1 MRYLCHMTTESRPLS
16 FDDTA
21 IAFSYKSDSELR
33 KANLLFGM
41 MNNNALVKFGTS
53 LTPLAFKWHLPINGI
68 VRGTIYS
75 QFCGGE
81 TVRECKAAIDKLA
94 KFNVKTIL
102 DYGVEGYETE
112 ENFEVN
118 LQEMLHAIAFAKEDG
133 NIPFAS
139 IKVTGYARF
148 ALLEKIERGEMLN
161 DQEKEEWQKA
171 KLRVREACASAKA
184 NGISLMIDAE
194 ESWIQKTVDDMTNEL
209 MSAFNKEK
217 AVVQNTYQ
225 LYRHDRLAY
234 LKESVAMAESGNYI
248 LGAKLVRGAYMEK
261 ERRRAIQ
268 MNYESP
274 IQPDKK
280 STDDA
285 FNDAIRFCLDN
296 IERVCLCVA
305 SHNENSNGLATDLA
319 KQKNI
324 PANHP
329 HLHFSQ
335 LYGMSDNLTFNLAAA
350 GYNASKYLPY
360 GPVKDVVPYLMR
372 RAKENTSVSGQ
383 TGRELSLLRKEMRRR
398 KSIS

>member
-1 MRYLCHMTTESRPLS
+1 MPVEPRPLS

-33 KANLLFGM
+33 KARFLFSM
-41 MNNNALVKFGTS
+41 MNNNSLVKIGTS

-68 VRGTIYS
+68 VRSTIYS

-81 TVRECKAAIDKLA
+81 ILEECGAAIDKLA
-94 KFNVKTIL
+94 KFQVKTIL
-102 DYGVEGYETE
+102 DYGVEGHETE
-112 ENFEVN
+112 ENFEAN
-118 LQEMLHAIAFAKEDG
+118 LQEMLRAIAFAKING

-139 IKVTGYARF
+139 MKVTGYARF
-148 ALLEKIERGEMLN
+148 ALLEKINYGELLSETEN
-161 DQEKEEWQKA
+161 EEWQKA
-171 KLRVREACASAKA
+171 KLRIREACASAKA
-184 NGISLMIDAE
+184 NGIALMIDAE
-194 ESWIQKTVDDMTNEL
+194 ESWIQNTIDDVTNEM

-217 AVVQNTYQ
+217 AAVLNTFQ

-234 LKESVAMAESGNYI
+234 LKKSFSLAQSGNYL

-261 ERRRAIQ
+261 ERKRAVEL
-268 MNYESP
+268 NYASP
-274 IQPDKK
+274 IQPNKK
-280 STDDA
+280 STD
-285 FNDAIRFCLDN
+285 NDYNNAVKFCSDN
-296 IERVCLCVA
+296 IERICFCVA
-305 SHNENSNGLATDLA
+305 SHNENSNRHAADLVR
-319 KQKNI
+319 QKNI

-372 RAKENTSVSGQ
+372 RAKENTSVAGQ
-383 TGRELSLLRKEMRRR
+383 TGRELSLLRKEMKRR
-398 KSIS
+398 KN

>member
-1 MRYLCHMTTESRPLS
+1 MSTESHPLS

-21 IAFSYKSDSELR
+21 IAFSYKSDSELS
-33 KANLLFGM
+33 KANWLFGM
-41 MNNNALVKFGTS
+41 MNNNALVKIGTS
-53 LTPLAFKWHLPINGI
+53 LTPLAIKWHLPINGI
-68 VRGTIYS
+68 VRNTIYS

-81 TVRECKAAIDKLA
+81 VLAECKPVVDRLA
-94 KFNVKTIL
+94 EFHVNTIL

-112 ENFEVN
+112 ENFQAN
-118 LQEMLHAIAFAKEDG
+118 LQEMLNAIAFAKEDG

-148 ALLEKIERGEMLN
+148 ALLEKIDRGELLN

-171 KLRVREACASAKA
+171 KLRIREACASAKA

-194 ESWIQKTVDDMTNEL
+194 ESWIQKTVDDMTNEM
-209 MSAFNKEK
+209 MSDFNKEK

-225 LYRHDRLAY
+225 LYRRDRLEY
-234 LKESVAMAESGNYI
+234 LRESIEMAKRGNYL

-268 MNYESP
+268 MNYDSP
-274 IQPDKK
+274 IYPDKK

-285 FNDAIRFCLDN
+285 FNDAIKLCIEN
-296 IERVCLCVA
+296 IDRVCLCVA
-305 SHNENSNGLATDLA
+305 SHNENSNGLAADLA

-383 TGRELSLLRKEMRRR
+383 TGRELGLLRKEMKRR
-398 KSIS
+398 KTIS